1 LLAVV
6 DHVEHRL
13 DLLADARPN
22 RGAALR
28 LDLGCIDRIA
38 RDATRV
44 EVRQRSGA
52 RQAPGMGRENA
63 MLAAL
68 PFVFSLKHVSIIW
81 HHLSAVIP
89 DARLRAVRNP

>member
-1 LLAVV
+1 MAHVEHERLARLFAVV
-6 DHVEHRL
+6 DHVEPRL
-13 DLLADARPN
+13 DLLADAPPN

-38 RDATRV
+38 GDATRV
-44 EVRQRSGA
+44 ELRQRSGA

-68 PFVFSLKHVSIIW
+68 HFGPAFRFSH
-81 HHLSAVIP
+81 
-89 DARLRAVRNP
+89 